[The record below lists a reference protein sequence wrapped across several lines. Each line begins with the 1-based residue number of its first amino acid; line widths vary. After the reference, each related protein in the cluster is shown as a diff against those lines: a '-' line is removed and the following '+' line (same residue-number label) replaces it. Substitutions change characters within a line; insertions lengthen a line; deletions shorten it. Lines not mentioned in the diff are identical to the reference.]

1 MPITEL
7 LEENARKYGND
18 VALVEVNPQVQETR
32 RVLWKD
38 YDLIQPTSSF
48 WYRREITWHVFDEK
62 ANRFAQLLMSRG
74 VKKGDKV
81 AILLMNCLEW
91 LAIYFGSGSAHEFPV
106 QCGRNRILSGPC
118 RSRCTGVWS
127 GIYRTN

>member
-48 WYRREITWHVFDEK
+48 WYRREITWHVFDKK
-62 ANRFAQLLMSRG
+62 ANSFAQLLMSRG
-74 VKKGDKV
+74 VKKG
-81 AILLMNCLEW
+81 ATGELI
-91 LAIYFGSGSAHEFPV
+91 P
-106 QCGRNRILSGPC
+106 
-118 RSRCTGVWS
+118 RCQS
-127 GIYRTN
+127 